1 LSALLEVR
9 GLSVAYGDAT
19 AVWDVS
25 FNVPEGALVSIVG
38 SNGAGKST
46 TLRAVLGLLPV
57 ATGEIVFD
65 GRPLR
70 DVRSYDR
77 IKAGMALVPEGRRV
91 FPLLTVEENLK
102 LGSFPHPRANVKELL
117 EDIYAKFPRLAER
130 RRQHAGSLSGGE
142 QQMLAIGRALM
153 SRPRLLMLDEPSL
166 GLSPL
171 MVGALYDL
179 LRSLHESKMTILLV
193 EQHIHGALS
202 LADYAYVVETGRV
215 TREGRGASLLADP
228 EVRAAYLAL

>member
-9 GLSVAYGDAT
+9 GLGVAYGDAR

-25 FNVPEGALVSIVG
+25 FSVPEGKLVSIVG

-46 TLRAVLGLLPV
+46 TLRTLLGLLP
-57 ATGEIVFD
+57 AAAGDIVFD
-65 GRPLR
+65 GRSLR
-70 DVRSYDR
+70 EVRSYDR

-91 FPLLTVEENLK
+91 FPLLSVEENLR
-102 LGSFPHPRANVKELL
+102 LGSFPHPQANVKELL

-171 MVGALYDL
+171 MVGYLYDL
-179 LRSLHESKMTILLV
+179 LRRLHESKMTILLV
-193 EQHIHGALS
+193 EQHIYGALS

-215 TREGRGASLLADP
+215 IREGPGAELLADA